1 MPKTSVPS
9 TEKKLAK
16 PKVVTT
22 TTGKKK
28 NDALDKEVNES
39 VKKHAAHV
47 NEMVK
52 VQRTVASKGLPG
64 VHAGIPSNP
73 EARAQQFFMTIW
85 ERYKAEHGNVFPSEG
100 EDLNLISDKLCAEF
114 AKTEADARKCFFDLE
129 VSFKETMRMICN
141 NLHLLDGNV
150 DDRIGYEDNPLEY
163 VFWFGNTDQLLTFFD
178 AFDKMEYRCYATS
191 LGHVKGNEAVMLPTA
206 PVLESDLYRCGATDD
221 GYTDAQYKAAQT
233 MRMDREREKNVAA
246 GYLLH
251 DRIEKLCNEEEERRK
266 SVSSDGGKK

>member
-9 TEKKLAK
+9 MEKKLTK
-16 PKVVTT
+16 PKVVTDA
-22 TTGKKK
+22 TGKKK

-47 NEMVK
+47 MKMIK
-52 VQRTVASKGLPG
+52 VQRTVRGGAP
-64 VHAGIPSNP
+64 NYDP
-73 EARAQQFFMTIW
+73 EARAQQFFLTIW

-100 EDLNLISDKLCAEF
+100 EDLNLSSDKLCAEF
-114 AKTEADARKCFFDLE
+114 AKTEADARKCFFDTE
-129 VSFKETMRMICN
+129 ISFKETMRMVCN
-141 NLHLLDGNV
+141 KLHVLDGNV
-150 DDRIGYEDNPLEY
+150 DDRIGYEDDPFEY
-163 VFWFGNTDQLLTFFD
+163 VFWFAETDQMLTFFD
-178 AFDKMEYRCYATS
+178 AVDKMEHRYYATS
-191 LGHVKGNEAVMLPTA
+191 LGDLTGSEAVMLPTA

-233 MRMDREREKNVAA
+233 MRMDREREKNMAA

-251 DRIEKLCNEEEERRK
+251 DRIEKLCDEEEERRK